1 VAPALLGSITT
12 VDQPHV
18 LIASIIVGRAQMR
31 QRAKSAMLISQ
42 CPQRSSR
49 VCAEVPK
56 VVVYAQFAPAASTY
70 SMVCAMTVV
79 TTARGAPH
87 RSLSASNALIQVSS
101 WSTGF
106 ASALLHPAML
116 TMLLRMA
123 SVLHW
128 SIVATVLTTMAIT
141 TA

>member
-1 VAPALLGSITT
+1 
-12 VDQPHV
+12 
-18 LIASIIVGRAQMR
+18 
-31 QRAKSAMLISQ
+31 
-42 CPQRSSR
+42 
-49 VCAEVPK
+49 
-56 VVVYAQFAPAASTY
+56 
-70 SMVCAMTVV
+70 MVCAMTVV

-141 TA
+141 TASTVPLTAPHVTSRLGIATNASTPQWKKYLQ